1 MEQLLLN
8 KTERRKIYW
17 WIYLSTLAA
26 CLLSTAIAVALAE
39 LPFVN
44 EVIYEENSV
53 PDKPVMT
60 NAGQNLYMTVFYIMV
75 LYYFLTRRNKE
86 RHFDKMLP
94 IMVLLM
100 AMPMQL
106 IFYSIGLKQGLY
118 LTGSSLLILTFS
130 FLLGL
135 NLKKD
140 IARYRNRNMSI
151 LLIIGMAAIFLPLVL
166 KTNVIGIIARPL
178 FVILFAVL
186 TLIEVQRMKLTLEKG
201 IPEASFGNFYFT
213 TIANIYVNFLGTLI
227 FFDLDKIIYK
237 LIVSDKDGDFEQ

>member
-26 CLLSTAIAVALAE
+26 CMLSTAIAVALTE
-39 LPFVN
+39 LTFVN
-44 EVIYEENSV
+44 KLFYEGNSV

-60 NAGQNLYMTVFYIMV
+60 NAGQTLYLAFFYVMV
-75 LYYFLTRRNKE
+75 LFYFFTKHNKN

-118 LTGSSLLILTFS
+118 LTGCSLLILTFS

-140 IARYRNRNMSI
+140 IARYRNRYLSI
-151 LLIIGMAAIFLPLVL
+151 FLFLGMMAIFLPLVL

-201 IPEASFGNFYFT
+201 IPEASFNNFYFT
-213 TIANIYVNFLGTLI
+213 TIANMYVNFLGMLI
-227 FFDLDKIIYK
+227 VFDLDKIIYK

>member
-106 IFYSIGLKQGLY
+106 IF
-118 LTGSSLLILTFS
+118 
-130 FLLGL
+130 
-135 NLKKD
+135 
-140 IARYRNRNMSI
+140 
-151 LLIIGMAAIFLPLVL
+151 
-166 KTNVIGIIARPL
+166 
-178 FVILFAVL
+178 
-186 TLIEVQRMKLTLEKG
+186 
-201 IPEASFGNFYFT
+201 
-213 TIANIYVNFLGTLI
+213 
-227 FFDLDKIIYK
+227 
-237 LIVSDKDGDFEQ
+237 